1 MIFLDT
7 SAIYALADTA
17 DPNHT
22 QAKDLFHRALEDRE
36 IFLVHNYI
44 LIESASLL
52 QHRLGLETVLRFLRE
67 SGAFRTHWVTPQDHH
82 QGVELLVGRG
92 KRGLSLV
99 DCVSFVVMRRL
110 GVEEALAF
118 DADFAREGFELYQPE
133 RPQR

>member
-17 DPNHT
+17 DPNHS
-22 QAKDLFHRALEDRE
+22 QVKSFFHHALEDRQQ
-36 IFLVHNYI
+36 FLVHNYI
-44 LIESASLL
+44 LVESASLL

-67 SGAFRTHWVTPQDHH
+67 SSAFRTHWVTPQDHH
-82 QGVELLVGRG
+82 QGVELLEGRG
-92 KRGLSLV
+92 RRDFSLV

-110 GVEEALAF
+110 GVEEALAC